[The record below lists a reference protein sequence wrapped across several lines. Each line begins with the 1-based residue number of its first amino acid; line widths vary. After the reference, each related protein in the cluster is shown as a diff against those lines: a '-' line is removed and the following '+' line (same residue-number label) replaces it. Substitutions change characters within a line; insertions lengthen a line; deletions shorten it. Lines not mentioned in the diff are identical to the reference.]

1 MVCSEIIFGHLS
13 TDQEKSGILTKIN
26 GVIRRKDEFSVITGS
41 LHISANPYLVIL
53 SSRIDND
60 EDLERPPNTGEAKA

>member
-13 TDQEKSGILTKIN
+13 TDQEKSGILTKIK
-26 GVIRRKDEFSVITGS
+26 GVIRRKDEFSVITES
-41 LHISANPYLVIL
+41 LHISANPYLMIL

-60 EDLERPPNTGEAKA
+60 EDLER